1 MVRRR
6 RTAVVLAC
14 AMVAA
19 RIDGADG
26 SADSW
31 LPRRMQSLQM
41 TTQCAEAIDAEPGK
55 SVAEIASCINTCMR
69 EVDGHYERGLS
80 PLNDPAAGTAGG
92 MRSDQNW
99 HVGGREPSG
108 GTLRTDMP
116 IELGAGA
123 GSMSA
128 CQTCVLA
135 LTMCAG
141 ETREQERARAVQAGV
156 GQQGGWLRLDITAE
170 DFTCRGTIQFG
181 NETTDTRP
189 AGARILTLTLT
200 NLCYPAVCSYM
211 DIENLFQYD
220 VRGKVGA
227 RTNFAADASCD
238 ILATFLDSSAPWWI
252 LVLGIF
258 YVIGNIAMSRS
269 SNLKFLRCM
278 LWCYMSFDIAVG
290 MCLMVY
296 GFLVISQGNMPPEI
310 KIIMPLFGAVQVHH
324 PFIPLLRKFAE
335 WCVCKGPG
343 LGLR

>member
-1 MVRRR
+1 MARRR
-6 RTAVVLAC
+6 AAVVLAC
-14 AMVAA
+14 ATVAA

-55 SVAEIASCINTCMR
+55 SVAEIANCINTCMR

-80 PLNDPAAGTAGG
+80 PLSDPAAGTAGG

-99 HVGGREPSG
+99 HAGGREPSG
-108 GTLRTDMP
+108 GALRTDMP
-116 IELGAGA
+116 IDAG
-123 GSMSA
+123 GSMSS

-170 DFTCRGTIQFG
+170 DFTCRSVINFG
-181 NETTDTRP
+181 NETDPR
-189 AGARILTLTLT
+189 AGGAAGPRDLTLTLT

-220 VRGKVGA
+220 IRPQLASA

-310 KIIMPLFGAVQVHH
+310 KIIMPLFGAVQVHRRIS
-324 PFIPLLRKFAE
+324 PAF
-335 WCVCKGPG
+335 CGMVCERAG